1 MSVENTGTETVTN
14 EVKNEESITE
24 TRSETSEETQE
35 YVVFTVKSS
44 KGEDLEMAVVDE
56 FNYKHKDYVVGALIV
71 GDEINQDNLYI
82 YKAKE
87 IDGEIIAEKIENPRE
102 YQEIAEAYLQA

>member
-1 MSVENTGTETVTN
+1 MNTDKEMNEIINEDVNTEN
-14 EVKNEESITE
+14 S
-24 TRSETSEETQE
+24 SEIGEETQE